1 MENNKA
7 IEKKDAVE
15 KKEKSKKSNKPNFF
29 KRIGIK
35 IKEVV
40 SELKKVT
47 WPSFGKVVKQ
57 TGVVIAVVAVF
68 LIVIT
73 LMDWGLTAALKQLIK

>member
-7 IEKKDAVE
+7 IEKQTE
-15 KKEKSKKSNKPNFF
+15 KKKKSKKSGKPNFF
-29 KRIGIK
+29 KRIWIK

-73 LMDWGLTAALKQLIK
+73 LMDWGLTVALEQLIK

>member
-1 MENNKA
+1 MG
-7 IEKKDAVE
+7 KDKNLVE
-15 KKEKSKKSNKPNFF
+15 KKTENKKKSNKPNFF
-29 KRIGIK
+29 KRIWIK

-68 LIVIT
+68 LVAIT
-73 LMDWGLTAALKQLIK
+73 LMDWGLSAVLDLLVK

>member
-47 WPSFGKVVKQ
+47 WPSFGKVVKH

>member
-1 MENNKA
+1 MAENVTKKA
-7 IEKKDAVE
+7 GLGARMKK
-15 KKEKSKKSNKPNFF
+15 FF
-29 KRIGIK
+29 KESK
-35 IKEVV
+35 A
-40 SELKKVT
+40 ELKKVT

-73 LMDWGLTAALKQLIK
+73 LMDWGLTVALEQLIK

>member
-15 KKEKSKKSNKPNFF
+15 KKEKSKKSGKPNFF
-29 KRIGIK
+29 KRIWIK

>member
-29 KRIGIK
+29 KRIWIK

>member
-1 MENNKA
+1 MEKNKA
-7 IEKKDAVE
+7 IEKQTE
-15 KKEKSKKSNKPNFF
+15 KKDKSKKSGKPNFF
-29 KRIGIK
+29 KRIWIK

-73 LMDWGLTAALKQLIK
+73 LMDWGLTVALEQLIK